1 MMLCY
6 LDHRKLLSCSLSMS
20 TDSVSTARRY
30 SGATTGSPGT
40 PLARAPVAAV
50 TGAGRGIGHAIACE
64 LAAAGFDL
72 LLLDMDR
79 DDAAEQR
86 VRDCAPERGVRFLQ
100 ADIADIDAR
109 HTLVD
114 AMFNCWGALDCLV
127 NNAGVQVQVRGD
139 LLDVTPESYD
149 RVMGINLRGTF
160 FLTQAVAR
168 RMLRTPA
175 VAGVHRSVVTIS
187 SANAYLA
194 GPDRPE
200 YCMSKTALSMMT
212 RMFALR
218 LGAAGICTYEIR
230 PGIIRT
236 GMTAP
241 AKDKY
246 DGWIAAGLTPL
257 ARWGE
262 PADVA
267 VAVRTLAE
275 GRMPFCTGA
284 AFHVDG
290 GLHIHKL

>member
-1 MMLCY
+1 MPPIP
-6 LDHRKLLSCSLSMS
+6 
-20 TDSVSTARRY
+20 
-30 SGATTGSPGT
+30 SP
-40 PLARAPVAAV
+40 PRSPIAAV
-50 TGAGRGIGHAIACE
+50 TGASRGIGHAIA
-64 LAAAGFDL
+64 LALASAGFDL
-72 LLLDMDR
+72 LLLDVVQDHNNERAVHDR
-79 DDAAEQR
+79 LTAGCRAT
-86 VRDCAPERGVRFLQ
+86 FIH
-100 ADIADIDAR
+100 ADIADIDGR
-109 HTLVD
+109 HSLVD
-114 AMFNCWGALDCLV
+114 AMFDTYGALDCLV

-168 RMLRTPA
+168 RMVDLTAAP
-175 VAGVHRSVVTIS
+175 GIHRSVVTIS

-200 YCMSKTALSMMT
+200 YCMSKMALSMMT

-218 LGAAGICTYEIR
+218 LGEAGVCTYEIR

-241 AKDKY
+241 AKEKY
-246 DGWIAAGLTPL
+246 DRWIAGGLTPM

-262 PADVA
+262 PEDVA
-267 VAVRTLAE
+267 GAVRTLAE

-284 AFHVDG
+284 AFHIDG